1 MSTIKTNS
9 ITHLDKSGTANMV
22 LASDGKVSI
31 AEKKLYSPGC
41 IIQVVSH
48 TKSDKSK
55 AATTRGSSQNF
66 LDFATQIG
74 DYELAITPTSTASK
88 ILVMFDVTITSSGRY
103 GAFGLVRKIGN
114 GSYAQISKGDTFGTK
129 RPPITKGV
137 NHDDAWSNYDQA
149 VQPGSV
155 SGTWLDTTHNTTD
168 TITYSGYVGGMNGET
183 VYVNSSEYGYETADD
198 EPYAGSCTSS
208 LTAMEICG

>member
-1 MSTIKTNS
+1 MSTIKTTN
-9 ITHLDKSGTANMV
+9 ITHGSNSGTNNLI
-22 LASDGKVSI
+22 LADTGKVSI

-55 AATTRGSSQNF
+55 ATTTRGSDQDF
-66 LDFATQIG
+66 MTFATQIG
-74 DYELAITPTSTASK
+74 DYELAITPTSTSSK

-103 GAFGLVRKIGN
+103 GAFGLVRKIAS
-114 GSYAQISKGDTFGTK
+114 GSYAQVSKGDTFGTK

-137 NHDDAWSNYDQA
+137 HHNDANSYDQA
-149 VQPGSV
+149 VQPLSV

-168 TITYSGYVGGMNGET
+168 TITYSGYIGGMNGET

-198 EPYAGSCTSS
+198 EPYAGSCTSA